1 MIQLKDLG
9 TFESVPKI
17 VTDIIDGNLTALES
31 ELEAGWRINEVIEID
46 DYSEHLPRNCF
57 GDV

>member
-17 VTDIIDGNLTALES
+17 VTDIIEGNLPALVS
-31 ELEAGWRINEVIEID
+31 ALAAGWG
-46 DYSEHLPRNCF
+46 YS
-57 GDV
+57 

>member
-31 ELEAGWRINEVIEID
+31 ELEAG
-46 DYSEHLPRNCF
+46 
-57 GDV
+57 